1 MSLRSSMRK
10 VSPSRNQHE
19 QSTSQRRSG
28 GSWIPWTLYGLALG
42 FVALI
47 LSAWLSGDV
56 IWKAI
61 STVIIFVAAITSFK
75 KRCGDRRF
83 WIGIALMLLL
93 HLGILWL
100 LTLRGIRY
108 DAKLRVV
115 GITGAEMV
123 LFTLTIAVAY
133 GGKRFLDEIEP

>member
-1 MSLRSSMRK
+1 L
-10 VSPSRNQHE
+10 
-19 QSTSQRRSG
+19 
-28 GSWIPWTLYGLALG
+28 
-42 FVALI
+42 VALI

-61 STVIIFVAAITSFK
+61 STVIIFVAVITSFK
-75 KRCGDRRF
+75 KRWGDRRF

-100 LTLRGIRY
+100 LTVRGIRY

-123 LFTLTIAVAY
+123 LFTLTTAVAY